1 MCRTPTV
8 MDGALPDKWVQVRR
22 FSTGKKLSGV
32 LFTFIYTRPD
42 LSAEP
47 FLLK

>member
-22 FSTGKKLSGV
+22 FSTGKNSPGFCLL
-32 LFTFIYTRPD
+32 LFIHVPIY
-42 LSAEP
+42 LQSL
-47 FLLK
+47 FC